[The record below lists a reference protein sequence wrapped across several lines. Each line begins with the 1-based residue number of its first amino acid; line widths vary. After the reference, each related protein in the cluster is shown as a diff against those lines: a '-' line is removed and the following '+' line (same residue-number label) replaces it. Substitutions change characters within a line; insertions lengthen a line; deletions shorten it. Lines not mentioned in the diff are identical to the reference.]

1 MKKTESLA
9 LARDGAMV
17 FNAYL
22 AEPATGAAKKPA
34 VLILSEMF
42 GLNGPMRELAEQFAA
57 RGYPA
62 LVPNVFWRSQVTA
75 GLAYEGPERQVA
87 IERLTTLDFVQIP
100 LDLRAAVAALRGLPA
115 CSGKVMAIG
124 FCAGGTLAYL
134 AAAHSGVDAA
144 AAFYAL
150 GIGRHL
156 DDIASIRC
164 PVQLHYGSRDPHVP
178 MVEIERVSGA
188 AAGHPSIQIH
198 LYDAGHSFF
207 NKVRPTYDADAARL
221 SAERIDALLAKL

>member
-1 MKKTESLA
+1 MNKTESLV
-9 LARDGAMV
+9 LERDGAMV

-22 AEPATGAAKKPA
+22 VEPAAGAPKKPA

-42 GLNGPMRELAEQFAA
+42 GLNGPMRELADQFAA
-57 RGYPA
+57 RGHPA
-62 LVPNVFWRSQVTA
+62 MVPNVFWRSQVTA

-87 IERLTTLDFVQIP
+87 IERLKTLDFAQIP
-100 LDLRAAVAALRGLPA
+100 LDLRAAVTALRSLPA
-115 CSGKVMAIG
+115 CSGKVMTIG

-144 AAFYAL
+144 AAFYGL
-150 GIGRHL
+150 GIGTHL
-156 DDIASIRC
+156 DDLASIRC

-178 MVEIERVSGA
+178 MAEIERVIGA
-188 AAGHPSIQIH
+188 SAGHPSIHVH

-207 NKVRPTYDADAARL
+207 NKVRPTYDAEAARV
-221 SAERIDALLAKL
+221 SADRIDGLLASL

>member
-1 MKKTESLA
+1 MNKTESLA
-9 LARDGAMV
+9 LERDGAMV

-42 GLNGPMRELAEQFAA
+42 GLNGPMRELAGQFAA

-62 LVPNVFWRSQVTA
+62 MVPNVFWRSQVTA

-100 LDLRAAVAALRGLPA
+100 LDLRAAVTALRGLPA

-156 DDIASIRC
+156 D
-164 PVQLHYGSRDPHVP
+164 YGSRDPHVP
-178 MVEIERVSGA
+178 MAEIERVSSA

-221 SAERIDALLAKL
+221 SAERIDALLATL